1 MTYLLRS
8 EYFKTA
14 LDTKVGGGKKMAIE
28 VKECPYHVLS
38 LVIDFIYGT
47 EIPASI
53 SQDVAQSLL
62 GMADLYLMEDLKE
75 SVSSIISKQ
84 LNMSNVLEM
93 FLMGERHNA
102 LKLKETC
109 ANFLNTREALFNI
122 VDKVL
127 GGNLEEKFKRRTD
140 FVSLGDYDSYMMAT
154 LKPNM
159 VVQLNRATQLAV
171 PIGAI
176 GRFVSFR
183 NRARKLVLVKWPSG
197 LEYVHVCHLNIL
209 TPPINME
216 IFTDE

>member
-1 MTYLLRS
+1 
-8 EYFKTA
+8 
-14 LDTKVGGGKKMAIE
+14 
-28 VKECPYHVLS
+28 
-38 LVIDFIYGT
+38 
-47 EIPASI
+47 
-53 SQDVAQSLL
+53 
-62 GMADLYLMEDLKE
+62 MADLYLMDDLKE
-75 SVSSIISKQ
+75 SVSTIISKQ

-109 ANFLNTREALFNI
+109 ANFLNTREALFTI

-127 GGNLEEKFKRRTD
+127 GGNLEEKFKKRTD

-159 VVQLNRATQLAV
+159 VVQLNRATQLPV

>member
-159 VVQLNRATQLAV
+159 VER
-171 PIGAI
+171 
-176 GRFVSFR
+176 RFVSFR